1 MVARIVITQ
10 DQMCVDDQRLEN
22 STKNKTSEVIE
33 MKFQKN
39 ALVYTW

>member
-10 DQMCVDDQRLEN
+10 DQTYADHQRLEN
-22 STKNKTSEVIE
+22 STKNKTGEVIE

-39 ALVYTW
+39 ALVYT